1 MVDNAKKPDRWL
13 FYIGTDDAYWRTIFN
28 QYLKLYPTF
37 GFANKIFKEKDPVK
51 LQALTLTI
59 LEEIPAI
66 IYLDFSINREPMLG
80 LAQILTRDA
89 ILKSIPIVGLVE
101 NKEHVKQCLSAGVDF
116 IHVKCGEH
124 HDVIYDPMALA
135 FPKEV
140 IKPQFATAKFK
151 KDIVLIDDFRVGYIS
166 PTSMHV
172 EGNIKLEKDSIIE
185 LDTALPKNV
194 VASKKFKVLNV
205 VEENLYYDF
214 KYAYDLEMMVLDEPA
229 MTEDQFDDALGETD
243 EAKKAKLV
251 QQAKLA
257 RKQKMLDYEEQLK
270 RSKKQLKSWV
280 QDNVTMSSPKTTKVL
295 LVDRQLRFLKEQDVK
310 ALDQYP
316 FSIRCQTMLS
326 DTYRE
331 VPQIIPG
338 IIAFQMFS
346 HVEPTEEELFQ
357 EAIKTLVEKKD
368 DIPAEGATPEEQA
381 KIDLIKSLP
390 GEEREELN
398 AIGDLIKFIKSV
410 ENYTPFILIYNCPF
424 QTTKALQESYQYP
437 LVMIYKESI
446 TIAGA
451 LNITSIYEKKQTEKY
466 NAKINAKIA
475 ELRKQDPQKY
485 RGLTLESFN
494 ELRYYV
500 KKTSI
505 QSYCSFE
512 YPIVIVTITESELTF
527 LADELLELKTY
538 RLNFPVEM
546 SIHLIPID
554 GKAYN
559 DFEGK
564 KQYRA
569 LIHSIDEGDKKLMR
583 RYVNEI
589 FLAPKM
595 EKQAQDDA
603 AYWERHE
610 KMMSEKLEAIKAE
623 ENSDSEAAK
632 EMLSKNRIDGEE

>member
-1 MVDNAKKPDRWL
+1 MAQQPKKPERWL
-13 FYIGTDDAYWRTIFN
+13 FYIGTDDAYWKTIFN

-37 GFANKIFKEKDPVK
+37 GFAQKVFKDKDPVK
-51 LQALTLTI
+51 LQAITLTI

-66 IYLDFSINREPMLG
+66 VYLDFSTNREAMMG

-124 HDVIYDPMALA
+124 HDIIYDPMALA

-140 IKPQFATAKFK
+140 IKPQFAMAKFK

-172 EGNIKLEKDSIIE
+172 EGNIKLEKDAIIE
-185 LDTALPKNV
+185 LETSLPKNV
-194 VASKKFKVLNV
+194 VASKKFKVQSV
-205 VEENLYYDF
+205 VENNLYYDF
-214 KYAYDLEMMVLDEPA
+214 KYAYDLEMMVLDEPS

-243 EAKKAKLV
+243 EAKKAKLA

-270 RSKKQLKSWV
+270 RAKKQLKSWV

-295 LVDRQLRFLKEQDVK
+295 LVDRQLRFLKEPDIK
-310 ALDQYP
+310 TLDSYP

-331 VPQIIPG
+331 VLQIMPG
-338 IIAFQMFS
+338 IIAIQMFS
-346 HVEPTEEELFQ
+346 HVEPADEALFQ
-357 EAIKTLVEKKD
+357 EAVQTLLEKKD
-368 DIPAEGATPEEQA
+368 DIPAQGATPEEQA

-398 AIGDLIKFIKSV
+398 SIGELIKFIKSV
-410 ENYTPFILIYNCPF
+410 DNYTPFILIYNCPF

-437 LVMIYKESI
+437 LIMLNKESL
-446 TIAGA
+446 TLAGT

-466 NAKINAKIA
+466 NTKINSKIA
-475 ELRKQDPQKY
+475 ELKKQDPQKY
-485 RGLTLESFN
+485 RALTLDSFN
-494 ELRYYV
+494 EVRYYV

-505 QSYCSFE
+505 QSYCSYQ

-538 RLNFPVEM
+538 RINFPVEM
-546 SIHLIPID
+546 SIHLVPID

-610 KMMSEKLEAIKAE
+610 KMMQDKLESIKAE
-623 ENSDSEAAK
+623 QSSDSEAAN
-632 EMLSKNRIDGEE
+632 EILSKNRIDGEE